1 MAMEWHAQISQ
12 HGMSTG
18 VPRAMSKP
26 DPYGDWVLFP
36 VGEGQ
41 SQNPPAIDDELILAA
56 REVWPRVL
64 VHAKRELNAD
74 GLGADSAS
82 MAAQVWEQ
90 MLRSVSKTRRR
101 NTDSRQPIADLQS
114 YLFLAFVH
122 RFNRAVQ
129 QEQKHAERI
138 ELVSSSVDLERIESA
153 QDAGWVEELE
163 RAIEIREIA
172 ARMDGWTRKVW
183 QARQFGYTWK
193 EISLWLGVSEQQ
205 AKMKFQYGLEKTR
218 QSIVRLLKA
227 GKPKRG

>member
-1 MAMEWHAQISQ
+1 
-12 HGMSTG
+12 
-18 VPRAMSKP
+18 MSKP

-36 VGEGQ
+36 TGEGE
-41 SQNPPAIDDELILAA
+41 SKSPPASDNELILAA
-56 REVWPRVL
+56 RQVWPRVL
-64 VHAKRELNAD
+64 THAQKELTAN
-74 GLGADSAS
+74 GLGSDSAS
-82 MAAQVWEQ
+82 MAAQVWER
-90 MLRSVSKTRRR
+90 MPRSVSRTRLR
-101 NTDSRQPIADLQS
+101 NSDHPQAIADLQS

-129 QEQKHAERI
+129 QEQRHAERI

-153 QDAGWVEELE
+153 QDVGWVEELE
-163 RAIEIREIA
+163 RAIAIKEIA
-172 ARMDGWTRKVW
+172 DRMDGWTRKVW

-227 GKPKRG
+227 GKPKRA